1 MIGEYTLLVL
11 CQKYGV
17 DAAKIVKKNK
27 NVLSK
32 GEYFDIDKT
41 LDYLINK
48 LNIST
53 ANIEKC
59 PSILYRNVDSIQSNI
74 SFLKEHGIN
83 FNNVESCLHVLSSE
97 SNELVNTYNYV
108 KNNYGLSSINRN
120 TSILSVP
127 TNIIKDVES
136 LNIKIN
142 KAGNLTIAVA
152 IGWGSTK
159 IEEIQKIIQ
168 SKEFKEHPELFTS
181 TTLAYASLEEIQK
194 IIKSPEFKEHPEMF
208 TSTTLAHA
216 KLEEIQKIIQS
227 KEFKEHPELFT
238 SQTLAHA
245 KLEEIQ
251 KIIQSKEFKEHPE
264 MFTSTTLAHA
274 KLEEVQELLKMDY
287 WNDDRFKNLLTSS
300 IVAKSKS
307 MLIKLPILIEI
318 AEKYQIDKYLNTSF
332 LLFSPSQN
340 YALIQYLNDN
350 NVSLIIDGKLNP
362 IFGKQPGVL
371 KKKYNIDLK
380 ELMKKYPMPE
390 NMKEGIKIK

>member
-1 MIGEYTLLVL
+1 MITEYKLSEL
-11 CQKYGV
+11 CEKYGINT
-17 DAAKIVKKNK
+17 DKIVKKN
-27 NVLSK
+27 NNILTK

-53 ANIEKC
+53 ANIEKS

-74 SFLKEHGIN
+74 SFLKEHDIN
-83 FNNVESCLHVLSSE
+83 FSNVESCLHVLSSE

-142 KAGNLTIAVA
+142 KAGNLTIAVG
-152 IGWGSTK
+152 IEWGSTNL
-159 IEEIQKIIQ
+159 EEIQKIIQ
-168 SKEFKEHPELFTS
+168 SPEFKEHPELFTS
-181 TTLAYASLEEIQK
+181 E
-194 IIKSPEFKEHPEMF
+194 
-208 TSTTLAHA
+208 TLAHA

-227 KEFKEHPELFT
+227 PEFKEHPELFT
-238 SQTLAHA
+238 S
-245 KLEEIQ
+245 E
-251 KIIQSKEFKEHPE
+251 
-264 MFTSTTLAHA
+264 TLAHA

-300 IVAKSKS
+300 IVAKSKN

-318 AEKYQIDKYLNTSF
+318 AEKYQIEKYLNTSF

>member
-1 MIGEYTLLVL
+1 MITEYKLSEL
-11 CQKYGV
+11 CEKYGINT
-17 DAAKIVKKNK
+17 DKIVKKN
-27 NVLSK
+27 NNILTK

-74 SFLKEHGIN
+74 SFLKEHDIN
-83 FNNVESCLHVLSSE
+83 FSNVESCLHVLSSE

-300 IVAKSKS
+300 VVAKSKS
-307 MLIKLPILIEI
+307 MLKKIPILIEI
-318 AEKYQIDKYLNTSF
+318 AENYKIDNYLNTSF
-332 LLFSPSQN
+332 LLMSPSQN
-340 YALIQYLNDN
+340 YALINYLIDKKRDL
-350 NVSLIIDGKLNP
+350 VIDGKLNP

-371 KKKYNIDLK
+371 KNKYNIDINKLIK
-380 ELMKKYPMPE
+380 EYPMPE